1 VSPRVYYCQRI
12 VKSSVDKNIRRW
24 FASGPY
30 CPRPGAMSIRQD
42 LLTTVYTSFV
52 LRELQVVKINKI
64 EHAREVIC
72 TSGVT
77 EMYAHNAF

>member
-1 VSPRVYYCQRI
+1 
-12 VKSSVDKNIRRW
+12 
-24 FASGPY
+24 
-30 CPRPGAMSIRQD
+30 MSIRQD